1 MSLTIIICIITA
13 IVSVAANPRIFQ
25 GMPHVPGLQDK
36 LSFIPYVIKR
46 EGEWYRFLSHG
57 FVHASMGHLFINL
70 FVLFQF
76 GLHTTSIFTRY
87 FGQEKAGTLFILF
100 YFTAIIVASIYS
112 YFKHQDNPNYTA
124 VGASGGTSAIITSYV
139 IDGPWEWFVFPPVPA
154 IVMLVGYL
162 WYSNDMAKKG
172 RDNIGHDAHFYGMVY
187 GVAFIAIVSLNLNP
201 QLLFDFWGQFILGP
215 SMPNF

>member
-13 IVSVAANPRIFQ
+13 IVSVAANPRILQ

-46 EGEWYRFLSHG
+46 QGEWYRFLSHG

-70 FVLFQF
+70 FVLWQF
-76 GLHTTSIFTRY
+76 GSITERIFTVY
-87 FGQEKAGTLFILF
+87 FGANMSGTLFIVF
-100 YFTAIIVASIYS
+100 YFSAVIVASIYS
-112 YFKHQDNPNYTA
+112 YLKHQDNPRYTA
-124 VGASGGTSAIITSYV
+124 VGASGGTSAILTSYV
-139 IDGPWEWFVFPPVPA
+139 IYDPWQWFLFPPAPA
-154 IVMLVGYL
+154 IVMLIGYL

-172 RDNIGHDAHFYGMVY
+172 TDNIGHDAHFYGMVY
-187 GVAFIAIVSLNLNP
+187 GVCFLISISIMLEPQFLSDFIARFM
-201 QLLFDFWGQFILGP
+201 QGP